1 MTTLI
6 DFLKAAE
13 SGDDE
18 QAERLVVSL
27 TSEDESALLAAVADN
42 AVAGNSVDVDGNVVG
57 NNDLRWWVVRALALV
72 GGAAS
77 IAQISS
83 ALEDGD
89 PLLRSCA
96 LLALAA
102 IHARQPQS
110 VQPQLARMV
119 QRLQDDDGMVRQS
132 ASDALAQCGD
142 DAVPLLSD
150 VLRYGEHQGA
160 RTRAAQALRQIA
172 TMPAATVLYHCL
184 NDANYMV
191 HTYAYEGLEE
201 MGLLETMLLAV

>member
-1 MTTLI
+1 MKTLI
-6 DFLKAAE
+6 DFLNAAE

-27 TSEDESALLAAVADN
+27 TSEDESALLAAVT
-42 AVAGNSVDVDGNVVG
+42 DGGAVG

-172 TMPAATVLYHCL
+172 TMPAAAVLYHCL

>member
-6 DFLKAAE
+6 DFLNAAE

-42 AVAGNSVDVDGNVVG
+42 AVAGNSVDVDGNVVT
-57 NNDLRWWVVRALALV
+57 LTM
-72 GGAAS
+72 
-77 IAQISS
+77 
-83 ALEDGD
+83 GD
-89 PLLRSCA
+89 PLMRSCA

-102 IHARQPQS
+102 IHARQPQI

>member
-6 DFLKAAE
+6 DFLDAAE

-42 AVAGNSVDVDGNVVG
+42 AVAGNSVDVDGKVG

-83 ALEDGD
+83 TLDDGD

-110 VQPQLARMV
+110 VQPQLAGMV
-119 QRLQDDDGMVRQS
+119 QRLLDDDGMVRQS

-172 TMPAATVLYHCL
+172 TMPAAAVLYHCL

>member
-6 DFLKAAE
+6 DFLDAAE

-42 AVAGNSVDVDGNVVG
+42 AVAGNSVDVDGKVG

-119 QRLQDDDGMVRQS
+119 QRLQDDDGLVRQS

-172 TMPAATVLYHCL
+172 TMPAAAVLYHCL

>member
-6 DFLKAAE
+6 DFLNAAE

-42 AVAGNSVDVDGNVVG
+42 AVAGNSVDGNVVG

-77 IAQISS
+77 IAQISV

-89 PLLRSCA
+89 PLMRSCA

-142 DAVPLLSD
+142 DAVSLLGE

>member
-6 DFLKAAE
+6 DFLNAAE

-42 AVAGNSVDVDGNVVG
+42 AIAGNSVDVDVVG

-72 GGAAS
+72 GGAES

-89 PLLRSCA
+89 PLMRSCA

-102 IHARQPQS
+102 IHARQPQI

-172 TMPAATVLYHCL
+172 TMPAAAVLYHCL